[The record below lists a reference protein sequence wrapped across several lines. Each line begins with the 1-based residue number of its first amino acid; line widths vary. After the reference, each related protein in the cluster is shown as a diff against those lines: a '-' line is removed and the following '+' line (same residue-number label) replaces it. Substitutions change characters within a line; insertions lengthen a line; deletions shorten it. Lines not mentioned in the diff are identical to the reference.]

1 MGGSGG
7 ARGRPVAAVRE
18 QLGPVAV
25 LVAGTLAL
33 LALGIATGQANWPVY
48 AAVVLGGA
56 AVVTRIHLRVGLSTV
71 TIWGLVAF
79 ALGHLAGGM
88 VPVGDGVLYQLW
100 LVDGVLR
107 YDNLQHAVG
116 FGFVGRA
123 VWETLQHR
131 LAPLERD
138 RPGIAM
144 WVVVLAAAAA
154 GAVNEIVEYL
164 LTRVLPEHRVGG
176 YDNTARDLIAN
187 LLGGLAV
194 GWWTRHRIASPR
206 RSAAEV
212 VRVRPGDSHP
222 DHSS

>member
-1 MGGSGG
+1 MCGTGG
-7 ARGRPVAAVRE
+7 ARSGLGSAVRE
-18 QLGPVAV
+18 QLWPVAV
-25 LVAGTLAL
+25 LLSGTVGL
-33 LALGIATGQANWPVY
+33 LALGIATGQDNWLVY
-48 AAVVLGGA
+48 AVVVLGGA
-56 AVVTRIHLRVGLSTV
+56 AVVARMHVRVGLSTP

-123 VWETLQHR
+123 MWEALQDR
-131 LAPLERD
+131 LAPSERD
-138 RPGIAM
+138 RPSIAM
-144 WVVVLAAAAA
+144 WIVVLAAAAA

-164 LTRVLPEHRVGG
+164 LTLVLPEHQVGG

-194 GWWTRHRIASPR
+194 GWWTRRRIVRAMSPHG
-206 RSAAEV
+206 ATEDAV
-212 VRVRPGDSHP
+212 PGDTQQ
-222 DHSS
+222 